1 MRAARS
7 RAAGCAVCVY
17 HPASARSQCAGERRD
32 AGRSRRAARDA
43 RGSMDGDRPGSR
55 ADGRT
60 TGSGSITM
68 NRKAEY
74 FERYEALAAVS
85 GRMLGAARSADW
97 SALPELQA
105 EFMQLVDG
113 LREADPGVVLDESDL
128 GRKLDLI
135 RRIRRRRRDSRS
147 RGGSRAAVRAVRGA
161 ALDQGID
168 RSLPRARVGPVS
180 GEMGR
185 ARVRWAGAQFPRT
198 APACRARIRNDVAE
212 MSRLRS

>member
-1 MRAARS
+1 
-7 RAAGCAVCVY
+7 
-17 HPASARSQCAGERRD
+17 
-32 AGRSRRAARDA
+32 
-43 RGSMDGDRPGSR
+43 
-55 ADGRT
+55 
-60 TGSGSITM
+60 M

-135 RRIRRRRRDSRS
+135 RRILDDAAIRDLASSDLARLSALFEARRSTKVLTD
-147 RGGSRAAVRAVRGA
+147 
-161 ALDQGID
+161 LY
-168 RSLPRARVGPVS
+168 RARG
-180 GEMGR
+180 
-185 ARVRWAGAQFPRT
+185 
-198 APACRARIRNDVAE
+198 
-212 MSRLRS
+212 